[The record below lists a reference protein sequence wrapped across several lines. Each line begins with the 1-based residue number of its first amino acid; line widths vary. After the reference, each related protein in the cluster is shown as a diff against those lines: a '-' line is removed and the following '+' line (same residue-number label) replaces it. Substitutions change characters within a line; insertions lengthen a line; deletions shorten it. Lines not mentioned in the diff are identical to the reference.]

1 MITAF
6 DADVLIYAAA
16 QGHPL
21 GEGVAA
27 LLANT
32 SNDSTSDAVG
42 SVLLL
47 TEALAKPLRDD
58 PDSIEV
64 AALMSLLGRLDLR
77 PLDAPT
83 ARLSLALSVA
93 YGLRAADAAHLATAV
108 AAGADRF
115 LTNNR
120 KDFPKTI
127 TEIDIV
133 YPDELASVVEQGSE
147 ASETKRPDG
156 GAT

>member
-16 QGHPL
+16 AGHPL
-21 GEGVAA
+21 GARVAV
-27 LLANT
+27 LLDA
-32 SNDSTSDAVG
+32 DRAAGSTTPSAVG

-47 TEALAKPLRDD
+47 TEALAKPLRSVS
-58 PDSIEV
+58 DSGES
-64 AALMSLLGRLDLR
+64 AALVSVLSRLDLR
-77 PLDAPT
+77 PFDHAT
-83 ARLSLALSVA
+83 ARLALALAVS
-93 YGLRAADAAHLATAV
+93 YGLRAADAVHLATAV

-120 KDFPKTI
+120 KDFPQTI

-133 YPDELASVVEQGSE
+133 YPDELV
-147 ASETKRPDG
+147 P
-156 GAT
+156 